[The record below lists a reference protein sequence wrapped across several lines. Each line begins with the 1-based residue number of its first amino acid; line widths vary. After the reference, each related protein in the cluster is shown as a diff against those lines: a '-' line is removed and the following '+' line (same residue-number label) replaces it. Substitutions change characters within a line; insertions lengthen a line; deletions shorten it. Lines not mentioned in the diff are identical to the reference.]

1 MKIILASGSPRRR
14 ELLDMIGIAFE
25 VIPADVD
32 ETADPALL
40 PEQLVAH
47 LAEKKA
53 LHVRDM
59 FKGQHAVV
67 IGADTV
73 VAIDGFILG
82 KPKDEDDA
90 FDMLSRLQGRSHKV
104 FTGVTVASCAK
115 ETYKTFVES
124 TQVFMRTLT
133 ETEICDYMAT
143 GEPFDKAGAYGIQEK
158 GAVLIERVEGDYFT
172 VVGLPLCRLSL
183 TLREYMV

>member
-14 ELLDMIGIAFE
+14 ELLDMIGVSFE

-40 PEQLVAH
+40 PDQLVAH

-53 LHVRDM
+53 LHVRDKI
-59 FKGQHAVV
+59 KGQDAVV

-82 KPKDEDDA
+82 KPKNEADA
-90 FDMLSRLQGRSHKV
+90 FDMLSRLQGSTHTV
-104 FTGVTVASCAK
+104 FTGVTVASCK
-115 ETYKTFVES
+115 EEKYKTFVES
-124 TQVFMRTLT
+124 TKVFMRALT
-133 ETEICDYMAT
+133 EEEIRGYMAT

-172 VVGLPLCRLSL
+172 VVGLPLCRLNL
-183 TLREYMV
+183 TLREFL